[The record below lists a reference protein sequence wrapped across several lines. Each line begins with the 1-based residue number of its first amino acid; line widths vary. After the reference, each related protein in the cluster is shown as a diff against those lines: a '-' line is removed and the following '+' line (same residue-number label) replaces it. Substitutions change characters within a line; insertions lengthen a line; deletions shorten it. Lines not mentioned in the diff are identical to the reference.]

1 MKLFVY
7 SLKRV
12 LFEGEVSSVN
22 CKTIDGEITVLD
34 HHRPLITV
42 LGKGTVRVTDAADK
56 EHYIPVTSG
65 FLEIAPD
72 NRGKL
77 LVDEAAG

>member
-7 SLKRV
+7 SLKKV
-12 LFEGEVSSVN
+12 LFEGEVSSIN
-22 CKTIDGEITVLD
+22 CKTVAGEITVLN
-34 HHRPLITV
+34 HHRPLITI
-42 LGKGTVRVTDAADK
+42 LDKGTVKITGENHE
-56 EHYIPVTSG
+56 EHYIPVASG

-77 LVDEAAG
+77 LIEEA